1 VVIIFNN
8 LRKTIMKNAFIIF
21 ICLGFL
27 FSCDELESKA
37 NELDSKVEKK
47 LEEARCDWC
56 GGFGT
61 PLRGEGMEFC
71 SNKCV
76 SEYTEHHRVK

>member
-1 VVIIFNN
+1 MVIIFNN
-8 LRKTIMKNAFIIF
+8 LRKTIMKNAVIIF
-21 ICLGFL
+21 ICLGFF

-47 LEEARCDWC
+47 IEEAKCDWC
-56 GGFGT
+56 GGFGS
-61 PLRGEGMEFC
+61 PLRREGMEFC

-76 SEYTEHHRVK
+76 SEYTENHRGQ